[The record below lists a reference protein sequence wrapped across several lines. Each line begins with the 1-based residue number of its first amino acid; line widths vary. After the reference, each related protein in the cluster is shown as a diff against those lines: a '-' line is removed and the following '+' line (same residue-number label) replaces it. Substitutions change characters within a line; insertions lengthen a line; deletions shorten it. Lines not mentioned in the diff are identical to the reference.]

1 MERKNAWIYCRLDDP
16 QDIGGVMSIQYRQLK
31 KFAEQK
37 GFYVIGV
44 SEDRGTGLTLDRPG
58 LRAIREA
65 VCDGDVQILLVSSV
79 SRIGRDTEQTGQF
92 LSFLHEHGV
101 QAYAIKEGELT
112 LESTTEPLW
121 GFTLEQ
127 I

>member
-1 MERKNAWIYCRLDDP
+1 M
-16 QDIGGVMSIQYRQLK
+16 
-31 KFAEQK
+31 
-37 GFYVIGV
+37 
-44 SEDRGTGLTLDRPG
+44 TLDRPG

-65 VCDGDVQILLVSSV
+65 VRDGDIQILLVSSM
-79 SRIGRDTEQTGQF
+79 SRIGRDTEQVGQF

-112 LESTTEPLW
+112 LESATEPLW
-121 GFTLEQ
+121 GFTLTH

>member
-37 GFYVIGV
+37 DFYAVGV
-44 SEDRGTGLTLDRPG
+44 SEDRSNGLTRDRPG

-65 VCDGDVQILLVSSV
+65 VRDGDVQILLVSSV
-79 SRIGRDTEQTGQF
+79 SRIGRDTEQVGQF

-101 QAYAIKEGELT
+101 QAYAVKEGELT
-112 LESTTEPLW
+112 MAPALEPLH
-121 GFTLEQ
+121 GFTLSQ
-127 I
+127 T